1 MFLVDE
7 MGFLLSLFFSLV
19 GSLVTVSEK
28 SWSSTVRWW
37 VLELFIPGACAR
49 GTIRRRKREALF
61 SLSSG
66 KQRVEAGIVEEA
78 FLKAI
83 NCFLNAGSFFFSS

>member
-7 MGFLLSLFFSLV
+7 MGFLLSLFFFPRRLV
-19 GSLVTVSEK
+19 SHCLRKVLVVNGEVVGFRVIYTGRVCTRYNTPTEK
-28 SWSSTVRWW
+28 
-37 VLELFIPGACAR
+37 G
-49 GTIRRRKREALF
+49 GTLF
-61 SLSSG
+61 SLIR
-66 KQRVEAGIVEEA
+66 KKRVEAGIVEEA